1 MKTLIVTGASR
12 GIGLEICKQAAIKGH
27 QVIALSRNIKPLLG
41 IENIYPFA
49 VDLSYETAIKDFIKT
64 ISKSFSKVDALIN
77 NAGSLINKPFLET
90 SYKEFKK
97 VSSKN

>member
-41 IENIYPFA
+41 IENIHPKLLLRILLKKL
-49 VDLSYETAIKDFIKT
+49 V
-64 ISKSFSKVDALIN
+64 N
-77 NAGSLINKPFLET
+77 HFL
-90 SYKEFKK
+90 KLMH
-97 VSSKN
+97 